1 MANTVK
7 TSNGIEVHK
16 TEVDAAAEDYIQET
30 FGDDCQEDEIK
41 TLMRKS
47 QPFKGM
53 LKYIN
58 NRLFKLKDGDI
69 KYNNKNSNIDYSDI
83 DYINR
88 LWDIYTSLCY
98 RYLQNPTLF
107 NFSLLTGIDQSTF
120 DSWKNEDYRG
130 GAEGAS
136 SEHSKSYKKW
146 LAECEGALYDTAM
159 TGNPGAMFLLKSNY
173 GYTETPQR
181 IEITGANTP
190 ALSQE
195 DIRQI
200 ADQARKESIPEL
212 IEELPDE

>member
-1 MANTVK
+1 MGNAVK
-7 TSNGIEVHK
+7 AGNGAEVYK
-16 TEVDAAAEDYIQET
+16 EKVLEIADEYTAET
-30 FGDDCQEDEIK
+30 FPDCKEDEIK
-41 TLMRKS
+41 MLMRRS

-69 KYNNKNSNIDYSDI
+69 KYNNKNSNIDYGDI

-98 RYLQNPTLF
+98 RYLQNPTLL
-107 NFSLLTGIDQSTF
+107 NFSLFTGIDQTTF
-120 DSWKNEDYRG
+120 DSWKNEDYRS
-130 GAEGAS
+130 GAN

-146 LAECEGALYDTAM
+146 LKECESALYDTAM

-212 IEELPDE
+212 IEGLPDE

>member
-1 MANTVK
+1 MANTVRAE
-7 TSNGIEVHK
+7 NGAEVYK
-16 TEVDAAAEDYIQET
+16 EKVLEIADEYTAET
-30 FGDDCQEDEIK
+30 FPDCAEDEIK
-41 TLMRKS
+41 MLMRKS

-69 KYNNKNSNIDYSDI
+69 KYNNKNSNIDYGDI

-98 RYLQNPTLF
+98 RYLQNPTLL
-107 NFSLLTGIDQSTF
+107 NFSLFTGIANETF
-120 DSWKNEDYRG
+120 SDWISGNYRG
-130 GAEGAS
+130 GTDGAS
-136 SEHSKSYKKW
+136 SAHCQTAKKW
-146 LAECEGALYDTAM
+146 QEECEAALYDTAM

-181 IEITGANTP
+181 IEITGANAP

-200 ADQARKESIPEL
+200 ADQASQTSTAELLES
-212 IEELPDE
+212 LPDE

>member
-1 MANTVK
+1 MGNTVK
-7 TSNGIEVHK
+7 AENG
-16 TEVDAAAEDYIQET
+16 TEVYKEKVLEIADEYTAET
-30 FGDDCQEDEIK
+30 FPDCGEDEIK
-41 TLMRKS
+41 MLMRKS

-98 RYLQNPTLF
+98 RYLQNPTLL
-107 NFSLLTGIDQSTF
+107 NFSLFTGIANETF
-120 DSWKNEDYRG
+120 SDWISGNYRG
-130 GAEGAS
+130 GTDGAS
-136 SEHSKSYKKW
+136 SAHCQTAKKW
-146 LAECEGALYDTAM
+146 QEECEAALYDTAM

-212 IEELPDE
+212 IDGLPD

>member
-1 MANTVK
+1 MGNTVRAE
-7 TSNGIEVHK
+7 NGAEVYK
-16 TEVDAAAEDYIQET
+16 EKVLEIADEYTAET
-30 FGDDCQEDEIK
+30 FPDCEEDEIK
-41 TLMRKS
+41 MLMRKS

-98 RYLQNPTLF
+98 RYLQNPTLL
-107 NFSLLTGIDQSTF
+107 NFSLFTGIANETF
-120 DSWKNEDYRG
+120 SDWINGNYRG
-130 GAEGAS
+130 GIDGAS
-136 SEHSKSYKKW
+136 SVHCQTAKKW
-146 LAECEGALYDTAM
+146 QEECEAALYDTAM

-212 IEELPDE
+212 IEGLPDE

>member
-1 MANTVK
+1 MGNTVRAE
-7 TSNGIEVHK
+7 SGIEVYK
-16 TEVDAAAEDYIQET
+16 EEVLSIADEYTAET
-30 FGDDCQEDEIK
+30 FPDCSDDEIK
-41 TLMRKS
+41 MLMRKS

-98 RYLQNPTLF
+98 RYLQNPTLL
-107 NFSLLTGIDQSTF
+107 NFSLFTGIANETF
-120 DSWKNEDYRG
+120 SDWISGNYRG
-130 GAEGAS
+130 GTDGAS
-136 SEHSKSYKKW
+136 SAHCQTAKKW
-146 LAECEGALYDTAM
+146 QEECEAALYDTAM

-181 IEITGANTP
+181 IEITGANAP

-212 IEELPDE
+212 IDGLPD

>member
-1 MANTVK
+1 MGNTVRAE
-7 TSNGIEVHK
+7 NGAEVYK
-16 TEVDAAAEDYIQET
+16 EDVLAIADEYTAET
-30 FGDDCQEDEIK
+30 FPDCEEDEIK
-41 TLMRKS
+41 MLMRKS

-98 RYLQNPTLF
+98 RYLQNPTLL
-107 NFSLLTGIDQSTF
+107 NFSLFTGIANETF
-120 DSWKNEDYRG
+120 SDWISGNYRG
-130 GAEGAS
+130 GTDGAS
-136 SEHSKSYKKW
+136 SAHCQTAKKW
-146 LAECEGALYDTAM
+146 QEECEAALYDTAM

-181 IEITGANTP
+181 IEITGANAP

-212 IEELPDE
+212 IDGLPD

>member
-1 MANTVK
+1 MGNTVK
-7 TSNGIEVHK
+7 AENG
-16 TEVDAAAEDYIQET
+16 TEVYKEKVLEIADEYTAET
-30 FGDDCQEDEIK
+30 FPDCGEDEIK
-41 TLMRKS
+41 MLMRKS

-98 RYLQNPTLF
+98 RYLQNPTLL
-107 NFSLLTGIDQSTF
+107 NFSLFTGIANETF
-120 DSWKNEDYRG
+120 SDWISGNYRG
-130 GAEGAS
+130 GTDGAS
-136 SEHSKSYKKW
+136 SVHCQTAKKW
-146 LAECEGALYDTAM
+146 QEECEAALYDTAM

-212 IEELPDE
+212 IDGLPD